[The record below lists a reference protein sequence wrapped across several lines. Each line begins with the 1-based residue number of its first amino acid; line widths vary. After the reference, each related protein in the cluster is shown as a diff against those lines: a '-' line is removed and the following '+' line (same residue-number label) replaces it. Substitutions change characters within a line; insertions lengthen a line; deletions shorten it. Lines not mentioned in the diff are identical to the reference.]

1 MRKKVKRVTAG
12 FLAAIVVLGTPANLQ
27 KADAA
32 GQRTMC
38 VQGKEQEKERWI
50 SFIELETTEDR
61 ESIPEDISMEIQEPE
76 RGIVL
81 EDISEDISTQSQ
93 ESTSEIV
100 PERVSE
106 EIPGENQ
113 ESTSEFNL
121 DEGFEEE
128 SETASISGE
137 AIPTAESKSPNKK
150 GYIIKLDN
158 AVIVPAITGEGVLDY
173 RTYLDSQ
180 TGPQISIDLLEK
192 VHEKTVRPKMQYDGI
207 NTRLI
212 PREELSDISCQVTI
226 SDTDIVRAEGDGEG
240 DFPYN
245 LSADA
250 VNLVV
255 NGVGETDYEVR
266 LLENDRY
273 GAAPVSGKVTVK
285 NSPLFDEDF
294 YITVSGTDK
303 QYTFAEWNA
312 YLAAHNQWADGE
324 ISIHLSDTGK
334 KYFRAVRISKGMA
347 DGEEESSPHSAGG
360 KRDYVFWA
368 ENPER
373 KASTRHVENGT
384 RVFTAGIDMEAP
396 LLRDFTVE
404 SKCFAPTRTETE
416 QYFGQDFVLKGR
428 FVDLQSGVK
437 RVTYTTDCSLGENA
451 VWAEAETIS
460 AADRGSL
467 DFSITLRDGCY
478 PAIAVRAYDHAG
490 NVSETKGFV
499 NENGVSVKVI
509 VDKSEPVLNVRA
521 MAGDKPYTGD
531 DDNWTNRDII
541 FDIALDADSC
551 PYAGI
556 YQCAYLYQT
565 IGDAVNSKNMTDM
578 SENWTEIKLRE
589 NRTAKMEVTEDKNG
603 YYCFRAVSKSG
614 IMSKEIYKK
623 RVLTQRQI
631 PKIKPVIVGNADD
644 AKRKNSWYNKE
655 SGVPVIRFAYPDY
668 DKGVISKEYD
678 APVTIHYQ
686 LTARVIE
693 TENSAQ
699 EEAAAKPKEI
709 SLMQKS
715 ARIGVMGSSDVSE
728 DADGVRTFV
737 VTQDDLEKHVID
749 FRSGMPDRDIQD
761 GIYTLEYWIADKA
774 GNVSEKQKQVYKIDT
789 HEPENLKVELDG
801 AEFPVSQAS
810 AIVYEKFY
818 QESVSGT
825 VSAQYG
831 ISGKGSLTV
840 LKAKKIGAWEN
851 AAVNEWMEI
860 SDVGVINIPPCTRC
874 FLYVRAEDNAG
885 NTAEGWTRGIVVDN
899 LAPNQENG
907 RELVMEPD
915 GANKNG
921 FYNKDVK
928 VDILVRDAPENDNC
942 AALMTVTGTV
952 GKDGTD
958 TFTDKELFSFTKEL
972 PTEEELDGA
981 AGFSAVEVID
991 AKMHESNAAYIEVTA
1006 TDRSGNTR
1014 TSAQL
1019 LKIDVTKPQIEIM
1032 FDNDNAVNGSFFNA
1046 ARTATIQVHEQN
1058 FDPSA
1063 VDILVTRDG
1072 RPYEYQLSDW
1082 TSEGDMHHA
1091 AITFAEDGSYGM
1103 EVRCTD
1109 LADNESDIV
1118 KTPSFII
1125 DQTAP
1130 VLTIKLESRQDNF
1143 FYEHYYQAAVTAV
1156 ITVKERNFHENG
1168 FVLDNAAAANKGT
1181 WTHDGEVHTMRLI
1194 FDSDNVYHIACSY
1207 TDLAGN
1213 RNDTADPDDKAEAD
1227 FVIDMIAPMIFIEGV
1242 ADGSA
1247 NSGVV
1252 SPVISVLDFH
1262 MEAQDTAITVTTGI
1276 GDIVQTT
1283 VETAPLEE
1291 ETGIGYQYV
1300 LSDLTDKEDNIYYL
1314 TVTARDKSGNASTLT
1329 YRFSLN
1335 RKGSAYDLT
1344 QITELMER
1352 QYVTYTALEDIRII
1366 EMNIDTV
1373 EQFELYVSRNGALC
1387 YSASYDKEIKG
1398 SAETGYTYIY
1408 HVGKDNFAEEGTY
1421 RISLYSRDRAGNEGN
1436 NMADIH
1442 GDEISFVVD
1451 NTPPKV
1457 VIDGIEAGMLYDAE
1471 SQQVHVSVTDN
1482 FKLCEA
1488 ELVLVNKANEVLDR
1502 WDYMALCEE
1511 GGQMDITIPQYNGEL
1526 ALLYRVKDAAGNEM
1540 QTFQG
1545 GQTALGDFLV
1555 TTDRFV
1561 QFLNK
1566 PSKTP
1571 QGRMTLILIGAALL
1585 AAVMIAIRKYAG
1597 RCQG

>member
-12 FLAAIVVLGTPANLQ
+12 FLAAIMVMGTPANLQ

-38 VQGKEQEKERWI
+38 GQGKEEKKERWI
-50 SFIELETTEDR
+50 PFIELETTEDS
-61 ESIPEDISMEIQEPE
+61 ENIPEDISMEIPEPMS
-76 RGIVL
+76 GIAL

-93 ESTSEIV
+93 ESTSGIV
-100 PERVSE
+100 PEGVSE
-106 EIPGENQ
+106 EISGENQ
-113 ESTSEFNL
+113 ETISEVYL
-121 DEGFEEE
+121 EEDIEEE
-128 SETASISGE
+128 G
-137 AIPTAESKSPNKK
+137 IPTAENKFPNKK
-150 GYIIKLDN
+150 GYIIKPDN
-158 AVIVPAITGEGVLDY
+158 AIIVPSITEEGVLDY

-180 TGPQISIDLLEK
+180 SGPRISIDLYEK
-192 VHEKTVRPKMQYDGI
+192 IYEKTVMPKTQHSGI

-212 PREELSDISCQVTI
+212 PREELSDISCQITI
-226 SDTDIVRAEGDGEG
+226 SDTDIVCAEGDGEG
-240 DFPYN
+240 VFSYS

-250 VNLVV
+250 MDFVV
-255 NGVGETDYEVR
+255 NGVGETDYEIR

-273 GAAPVSGKVTVK
+273 GAAAVSGKMKVK
-285 NSPLFDEDF
+285 NSPLSDEDF
-294 YITVSGTDK
+294 YITVSGSDK
-303 QYTFAEWNA
+303 RYAFAEWEA
-312 YLAAHNQWADGE
+312 YLASHNQWANGE
-324 ISIHLSDTGK
+324 ISINLSDTGK
-334 KYFRAVRISKGMA
+334 KYFDTIRVSEGAEAG
-347 DGEEESSPHSAGG
+347 GEENILAGDDG
-360 KRDYVFWA
+360 KRDYVLWA
-368 ENPER
+368 ENPDR
-373 KASTRHVENGT
+373 NASTRTVENGT
-384 RVFTAGIDMEAP
+384 RTFTAGIDMEAP
-396 LLRDFTVE
+396 LLRNFTVE

-428 FVDLQSGVK
+428 FVDFQSGVK
-437 RVTYTTDCSLGENA
+437 RVAYTTDCSLGENA
-451 VWAEAETIS
+451 VWTEAETIS

-490 NVSETKGFV
+490 NVSEAKGYV
-499 NENGVSVKVI
+499 NENGASVKVI
-509 VDKSEPVLNVRA
+509 VDKSEPVLNVKA
-521 MAGDKPYTGD
+521 TAGDKPYTGD
-531 DDNWTNRDII
+531 DDNWTNKNIA
-541 FDIALDADSC
+541 FDIALDAGSC

-556 YQCAYLYQT
+556 YQCTYLYQT
-565 IGDAVNSKNMTDM
+565 IGDAVNGKDMTDV
-578 SENWTEIKLRE
+578 SESWTAIQLHK

-631 PKIKPVIVGNADD
+631 AKIKPVIVGNVDD
-644 AKRKNSWYNKE
+644 AKRKNGWYNKK

-668 DKGVISKEYD
+668 DMGVISNEYD
-678 APVTIHYQ
+678 APVTVHYQ
-686 LTARVIE
+686 LTAETIE

-699 EEAAAKPKEI
+699 EGVPAKSGEG
-709 SLMQKS
+709 LLVQKS
-715 ARIGVMGSSDVSE
+715 ARIGVMGSSDVLE
-728 DADGVRTFV
+728 DADGARTFV

-749 FRSGMPDRDIQD
+749 FRGGAPDRDIRD

-774 GNVSEKQKQVYKIDT
+774 GNVSEKQKTVYKIDT

-801 AEFPVSQAS
+801 AEFPVSQES

-831 ISGKGSLTV
+831 VSGKGSLAV
-840 LKAKKIGAWEN
+840 LKAKKIGAWEK
-851 AAVNEWMEI
+851 AARNEWLEI
-860 SDVGVINIPPCTRC
+860 SDNGVINIPPCTRC

-928 VDILVRDAPENDNC
+928 VDILVKDAPENDSC

-972 PTEEELDGA
+972 PTEEELDRA

-1014 TSAQL
+1014 TSARL
-1019 LKIDVTKPQIEIM
+1019 LKIDVTKPQIEIT
-1032 FDNDNAVNGSFFNA
+1032 FDNDNAANGSFFNT

-1103 EVRCTD
+1103 EVCCTD

-1118 KTPSFII
+1118 KTPSFTI

-1130 VLTIKLESRQDNF
+1130 DLTIKLESRQDNF
-1143 FYEHYYQAAVTAV
+1143 FYEHYYQTAVTAV
-1156 ITVKERNFHENG
+1156 ITVRERNFHEDG
-1168 FVLDNAAAANKGT
+1168 FVMDTAAVAKKGT
-1181 WTHDGEVHTMRLI
+1181 WTHDGEVHTMRLT

-1213 RNDTADPDDKAEAD
+1213 KNETANPDNKAEAD
-1227 FVIDMIAPMIFIEGV
+1227 FVIDTIAPLIFIEGI

-1247 NSGVV
+1247 NSGAVY
-1252 SPVISVLDFH
+1252 PVISVLDFH
-1262 MEAQDTAITVTTGI
+1262 AEAQDTAITVTTGI

-1283 VETAPLEE
+1283 VETAPLTE

-1314 TVTARDKSGNASTLT
+1314 TVTARDKSGNVSTLT

-1352 QYVTYTALEDIRII
+1352 QYVTYAALEDIAIL
-1366 EMNIDTV
+1366 EMNIDMV

-1387 YSASYDKEIKG
+1387 YNASYDKEIKG

-1408 HVGKDNFAEEGTY
+1408 HVSKENFAEEGTY

-1488 ELVLVNKANEVLDR
+1488 ELVLVNKVNEVLDS

-1545 GQTALGDFLV
+1545 GQAAVGDFLV

-1571 QGRMTLILIGAALL
+1571 QGRMTLILIGAALF
-1585 AAVMIAIRKYAG
+1585 AAALIAFRKIAG
-1597 RCQG
+1597 QHRG